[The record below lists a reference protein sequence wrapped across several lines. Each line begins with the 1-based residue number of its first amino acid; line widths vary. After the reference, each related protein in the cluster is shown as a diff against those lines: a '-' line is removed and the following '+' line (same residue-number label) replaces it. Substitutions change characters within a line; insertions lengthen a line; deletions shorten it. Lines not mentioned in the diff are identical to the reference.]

1 MKATPV
7 KVAGKMY
14 PIKYG
19 FAALRAFSDV
29 TGTTLKD
36 MDQLAVNMTLTQ
48 AIALVWAG
56 MKNGARVTGEEFSLE
71 LDQVADLLDEDADGL
86 GNILDIFVQSMEPSA
101 APTKKGKAK
110 KK

>member
-29 TGTTLKD
+29 TGTTLQR
-36 MDQLAVNMTLTQ
+36 MDQLASNMTLTQ

-56 MKNGARVTGEEFSLE
+56 MKDGARVTGEDFSLE
-71 LDQVADLLDEDADGL
+71 LDDVADLLDADSEGL
-86 GNILDIFVQSMEPSA
+86 SRVLDVFVQSME
-101 APTKKGKAK
+101 APANNKGTAK
-110 KK
+110 KKK